1 MTYQTT
7 TQTHDCD
14 TVEEAS
20 SLLTSV
26 TGSPAPSFPFGQGG
40 GGGGGVSARK
50 KKNRV
55 PSTRALIV
63 TCLLL
68 GTVAVIYYGGSG
80 SSNTN
85 FQRADDTSE
94 ALLLR
99 HNQAA
104 PVYDPSQAFCFKDRD
119 NDDKYCWY
127 STDNFPV
134 GNWEGFTCA
143 GGHGCAQCG
152 PKCTSVYP
160 SGQTSGLAP
169 DGKTSVISGPV
180 L

>member
-1 MTYQTT
+1 MTYQTSSP
-7 TQTHDCD
+7 HYD
-14 TVEEAS
+14 TADADESSSLVPPVVDAS
-20 SLLTSV
+20 S
-26 TGSPAPSFPFGQGG
+26 SFSLGQH
-40 GGGGGVSARK
+40 GVSS

-55 PSTRALIV
+55 PTMRVMIV
-63 TCLLL
+63 TCFLL
-68 GTVAVIYYGGSG
+68 GTLAMLYGGRG
-80 SSNTN
+80 SSNTDTN
-85 FQRADDTSE
+85 HADGTSE

-180 L
+180 LWFRALHIL